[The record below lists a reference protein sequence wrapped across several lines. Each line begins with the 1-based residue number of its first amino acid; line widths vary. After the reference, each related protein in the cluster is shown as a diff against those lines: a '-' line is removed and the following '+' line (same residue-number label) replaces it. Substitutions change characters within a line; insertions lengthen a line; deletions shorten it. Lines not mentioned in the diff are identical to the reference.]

1 MFLIKWSYTKR
12 YNIKGIFDRFPNS
25 PVIFR
30 QIKDYYFIYK
40 INWDLD
46 DPPVGREDLE
56 EMELLLN
63 EELGTSS
70 YYFQRKNYINKTGAS

>member
-12 YNIKGIFDRFPNS
+12 YNIKGIFDQFPKS

-40 INWDLD
+40 INWDQE
-46 DPPVGREDLE
+46 DPPVGKEDLE

-70 YYFQRKNYINKTGAS
+70 YYFQRKNYISKPEVS